1 MSRRTT
7 NTNTNTNTVT
17 VSAIDS
23 FKSVTSGNTMT
34 SGYTFD
40 TRKDTRSFLPYE
52 IKPIEYERVEYIDT
66 IQDVIDNNI
75 HAAIVRHCLK
85 MLFSKGNMTAYE
97 LLAGHNGIISIED
110 LQQEVLLTIIEC
122 YHSDLQ
128 TISEYTLVS
137 DTIKEHTKEIYGTIT
152 KYMYSHSIRH
162 YKHTYIEI
170 DGDIVDVNKIS
181 QLATYC
187 DIDGILDDE
196 YIKAFMDTLTDTQ
209 RQVLMYRLQGYT
221 IKEIADTLNRS
232 QQAITEVERRYRK
245 LWQSYT
251 SDNR

>member
-1 MSRRTT
+1 
-7 NTNTNTNTVT
+7 
-17 VSAIDS
+17 
-23 FKSVTSGNTMT
+23 
-34 SGYTFD
+34 
-40 TRKDTRSFLPYE
+40 
-52 IKPIEYERVEYIDT
+52 
-66 IQDVIDNNI
+66 
-75 HAAIVRHCLK
+75 
-85 MLFSKGNMTAYE
+85 
-97 LLAGHNGIISIED
+97 
-110 LQQEVLLTIIEC
+110 
-122 YHSDLQ
+122 
-128 TISEYTLVS
+128 
-137 DTIKEHTKEIYGTIT
+137 
-152 KYMYSHSIRH
+152 MYSHSIRH

-187 DIDGILDDE
+187 DIDGIHDDE

>member
-75 HAAIVRHCLK
+75 HVAIVRHCLK

-137 DTIKEHTKEIYGTIT
+137 DTIKEHT
-152 KYMYSHSIRH
+152 
-162 YKHTYIEI
+162 
-170 DGDIVDVNKIS
+170 
-181 QLATYC
+181 
-187 DIDGILDDE
+187 
-196 YIKAFMDTLTDTQ
+196 
-209 RQVLMYRLQGYT
+209 
-221 IKEIADTLNRS
+221 
-232 QQAITEVERRYRK
+232 
-245 LWQSYT
+245 
-251 SDNR
+251 